1 MLLEEIP
8 FHVFL
13 ERHPHLKNRPLNEQT
28 FHYQDFITQCQMQLR
43 YLIDCA
49 IGKSATPSYVPIE
62 PFSGFLLQE
71 NDFYLLQEDGSRIYL

>member
-1 MLLEEIP
+1 
-8 FHVFL
+8 
-13 ERHPHLKNRPLNEQT
+13 
-28 FHYQDFITQCQMQLR
+28 MQLR

-49 IGKSATPSYVPIE
+49 RGKSTQQQYIPVE